1 MTSMALASEAARK
14 LVAEVVDSFEK
25 LEIVVYVHRSG
36 YAAKSPSD
44 IAKGMSINIPLAEIE
59 QCVDALEARH
69 VLEPGGPWSDSVK
82 ALVELYDKDRI
93 EVLNLITRS
102 ALARAGR
109 QTASVFADAFV
120 LRKKKGDPDA

>member
-1 MTSMALASEAARK
+1 MALAPEAARK

-36 YAAKSPSD
+36 YAAKSPAE
-44 IAKGMSINIPLAEIE
+44 IAKGLSINLPLHEIE
-59 QCVDALEARH
+59 QCVEALQSRD
-69 VLEPGGPWSDSVK
+69 VLDPGGPWAESVK

-102 ALARAGR
+102 ALARVGKQSAN
-109 QTASVFADAFV
+109 VFADAFV
-120 LRKKKGDPDA
+120 LRKKKGDHDG

>member
-1 MTSMALASEAARK
+1 MSSGQADARR
-14 LVAEVVDSFEK
+14 LVSEVVDTFEK

-36 YAAKSPSD
+36 YSVRTPAE
-44 IAKGMSINIPLAEIE
+44 IAKALSISIPLAEVE
-59 QCVDALEARH
+59 QCVQVLQAKH
-69 VLEPGGPWSDSVK
+69 VLEPDGPWAESVA
-82 ALVELYDKDRI
+82 ALVELYEHDRI

-120 LRKKKGDPDA
+120 LRKKKGDPDG

>member
-1 MTSMALASEAARK
+1 MAVASEAARK

-25 LEIVVYVHRSG
+25 LEIVVFVHRSG
-36 YAAKSPSD
+36 YATVNPAD
-44 IAKGMSINIPLAEIE
+44 IARGLSINIPLPEIE
-59 QCVDALEARH
+59 QCVDALRARH
-69 VLEPGGPWSDSVK
+69 VLEPDGPWAEPVK

-109 QTASVFADAFV
+109 QSANVFADAFL

>member
-1 MTSMALASEAARK
+1 
-14 LVAEVVDSFEK
+14 VAEVVDSFEK

-36 YAAKSPSD
+36 YAALTPAE
-44 IAKGMSINIPLAEIE
+44 IARGLSISIPLAEVE
-59 QCVDALEARH
+59 QCVQALDAKH
-69 VLEPGGPWSDSVK
+69 VLEPDGPWAASVA
-82 ALVELYDKDRI
+82 ALVDLYEHDRI

-120 LRKKKGDPDA
+120 LRKKKGEPDG

>member
-1 MTSMALASEAARK
+1 MSSGQADARR

-36 YAAKSPSD
+36 YTSRTPAE
-44 IAKGMSINIPLAEIE
+44 IVRGLSISIPLAEIE
-59 QCVDALEARH
+59 QCVQALQAKH
-69 VLEPGGPWSDSVK
+69 VLDVDGPWAASVA
-82 ALVELYDKDRI
+82 ALVELYEHDRI

-109 QTASVFADAFV
+109 RAANEFADAFV
-120 LRKKKGDPDA
+120 LRRKKGDPDG

>member
-1 MTSMALASEAARK
+1 MALASEAARK

-36 YAAKSPSD
+36 YAAKSPAE
-44 IAKGMSINIPLAEIE
+44 IAKGLSINIPLNEIE
-59 QCVDALEARH
+59 QCVEALNARH
-69 VLEPGGPWSDSVK
+69 VLDPSGPWAESVK
-82 ALVELYDKDRI
+82 ALVELYEKDRI

-102 ALARAGR
+102 ALARAGK
-109 QTASVFADAFV
+109 QSANVFADAFL

>member
-1 MTSMALASEAARK
+1 MTSGQADARR

-36 YAAKSPSD
+36 YASRTPAE
-44 IAKGMSINIPLAEIE
+44 IAKGLSISIPLAEVE
-59 QCVDALEARH
+59 HCVQALQAKE
-69 VLEPGGPWSDSVK
+69 VLEPDGPWAESVA
-82 ALVELYDKDRI
+82 ALVELYEHDRI

-109 QTASVFADAFV
+109 RAANVFADAFV
-120 LRKKKGDPDA
+120 LRRKKGETDG

>member
-1 MTSMALASEAARK
+1 MALAPEAARK

-36 YAAKSPSD
+36 YAAKTPAE
-44 IAKGMSINIPLAEIE
+44 IAKGLSINIPLPEIE
-59 QCVDALEARH
+59 QCVDALSARH
-69 VLEPGGPWSDSVK
+69 VLDPAGPWAESVK

-109 QTASVFADAFV
+109 QSANVFADAFV